1 MLWALCP
8 DECLWYWCYNKEI
21 ENLSCSLGK
30 LYLGNV
36 QNEVRCLQL
45 LNLQYIEEPYILLK
59 EIIRYLFTLELGR

>member
-36 QNEVRCLQL
+36 QNVVECLHL
-45 LNLQYIEEPYILLK
+45 LNLHIEELYILLK